1 MAQKKQTKL
10 GKKDFISVFNYLIS
24 KVSLSDIE
32 EDGMLERLNG
42 AVEYVH
48 KNIASLQTT
57 VS

>member
-32 EDGMLERLNG
+32 EDGNENC
-42 AVEYVH
+42 H
-48 KNIASLQTT
+48 FIQ
-57 VS
+57 